1 MKKKVLINSIL
12 LICISTLIGVT
23 YYYISSNNLLVTIEH
38 NEKNNISNF
47 GNYNKKDKQT
57 IFYVD
62 EEENNVSVN
71 ITYFENQ
78 NNKTNDSIF
87 NTEFPVTEESIIND
101 NNTSNTTETSIENN
115 SANYDNESVSQDKE
129 NNNQKDESNKNALDK
144 INIKDLNQNLINVL
158 HKNVN
163 GKEITI
169 EDTSKGDLAQAIE
182 YYYKDYYFNCI
193 KSQYV
198 IVTVNNKKYNIKEA
212 LNNNIVTMNELIEVG
227 FKPMKKN
234 NLVTK

>member
-62 EEENNVSVN
+62 EEENNVSAN

-115 SANYDNESVSQDKE
+115 
-129 NNNQKDESNKNALDK
+129 NQKDESNKNALGK

>member
-38 NEKNNISNF
+38 NEKNYISNF

-62 EEENNVSVN
+62 EEEYNVSAN

-115 SANYDNESVSQDKE
+115 
-129 NNNQKDESNKNALDK
+129 NQKDESNKNALGK